1 MLQSLIMKKNV
12 HGWWSKRDIS
22 FNDISLSLNFF
33 NEYLLKVLTVYKKCP
48 VQEWSHTK
56 FNNENEFSWLAEV
69 KVIYHLMIYILSLH
83 FFNEYSNIV
92 CIYKKCSVQ
101 EWSATK
107 FNNENECSLLGEVNG
122 IYLKQYIIFAPF
134 LQRIFIKSSNR
145 VYI

>member
-1 MLQSLIMKKNV
+1 MNV

-33 NEYLLKVLTVYKKCP
+33 NEYLLKVLTVYKKC
-48 VQEWSHTK
+48 
-56 FNNENEFSWLAEV
+56 EFSWLAEV

-92 CIYKKCSVQ
+92 CIYIKCSVQ

-107 FNNENECSLLGEVNG
+107 WNNENECSWLGEVNG

-145 VYI
+145 VYKVSCPGMECYKV